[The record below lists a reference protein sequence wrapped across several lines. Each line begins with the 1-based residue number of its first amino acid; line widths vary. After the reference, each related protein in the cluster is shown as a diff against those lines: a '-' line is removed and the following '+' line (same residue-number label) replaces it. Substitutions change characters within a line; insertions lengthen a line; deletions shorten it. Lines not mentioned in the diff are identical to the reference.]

1 MTEEYAVGFFD
12 SGWGGLS
19 ILKTARQTLPH
30 ENFIYVADCGFA
42 PYGDRSHDFIVER
55 AQKIADFLFNQKHV
69 KALVIACNTA
79 TAEAIDTL
87 RKERPEAVIIGVE
100 PAIKP
105 AVLSSQNKRIGMI
118 STTRTARSARY
129 KNLVERFGQNAS
141 IFSCGCPGLMDCVEA
156 GEFDSESTMGLLQRY
171 LEPMI
176 HEHIDSLVLG
186 CTHYPFLLTSI
197 RKIVGPDVQIY
208 EPSLAVSL
216 HLKECL
222 RKIGRLNTQGTGHER
237 FYVSKLNEQRKSVAC
252 RLWGQPTP
260 FEELGIN

>member
-1 MTEEYAVGFFD
+1 
-12 SGWGGLS
+12 
-19 ILKTARQTLPH
+19 
-30 ENFIYVADCGFA
+30 
-42 PYGDRSHDFIVER
+42 
-55 AQKIADFLFNQKHV
+55 
-69 KALVIACNTA
+69 
-79 TAEAIDTL
+79 
-87 RKERPEAVIIGVE
+87 
-100 PAIKP
+100 
-105 AVLSSQNKRIGMI
+105 MI

-216 HLKECL
+216 NLKECL
-222 RKIGRLNTQGTGHER
+222 SKIGALSTQGTGHER
-237 FYVSKLNEQRKSVAC
+237 FYGMKFNGQSKSVALQLC
-252 RLWGQPTP
+252 GDPTT
-260 FEELGIN
+260 FRVSGIS